1 MDPRT
6 AMLLDASVGPTI
18 LRLALPNVVVMV
30 VQASI
35 GLIETYFVAKLGLDA
50 LAGMALVFPLFMLL
64 QMVSAGAMG
73 GGILSAIARAL
84 GSGRRDRAN
93 ELVWYAVA
101 ITVALGALTTL
112 AVLLFGPK
120 LYALMG
126 GREGSLAAAVT
137 YSTFA
142 FAGTIPL
149 WMFNSFAAIIRGT
162 GNMLF
167 PAAVT
172 GAGPP
177 SIPSSA
183 TLGATLVD
191 GMRRSRKH
199 EYAHLS
205 SSPSLLSGAGL
216 ETA

>member
-6 AMLLDASVGPTI
+6 AMLLEAPVGPTI

-35 GLIETYFVAKLGLDA
+35 GLIETYFVAKLELDA

-112 AVLLFGPK
+112 AVLLFGPR
-120 LYALMG
+120 LLC
-126 GREGSLAAAVT
+126 
-137 YSTFA
+137 
-142 FAGTIPL
+142 
-149 WMFNSFAAIIRGT
+149 
-162 GNMLF
+162 
-167 PAAVT
+167 
-172 GAGPP
+172 
-177 SIPSSA
+177 
-183 TLGATLVD
+183 VD
-191 GMRRSRKH
+191 GRTRRVARRGC
-199 EYAHLS
+199 HLLDFRFRWYDS
-205 SSPSLLSGAGL
+205 VVDVQFVRRDHSWHR
-216 ETA
+216 

>member
-1 MDPRT
+1 MLLLESRQRGICACHLSGNQKDFVMDPRT
-6 AMLLDASVGPTI
+6 AMLLEAPVGPTI

-73 GGILSAIARAL
+73 GGILSVIARAL

-93 ELVWYAVA
+93 ALVWDAVA
-101 ITVALGALTTL
+101 ISVALGALTTL
-112 AVLLFGPK
+112 AGVLFGPR

-126 GREGSLAAAVT
+126 GRQDSLAAAVAS
-137 YSTFA
+137 STFA

-149 WMFNSFAAIIRGT
+149 WMFN
-162 GNMLF
+162 
-167 PAAVT
+167 
-172 GAGPP
+172 
-177 SIPSSA
+177 
-183 TLGATLVD
+183 
-191 GMRRSRKH
+191 
-199 EYAHLS
+199 
-205 SSPSLLSGAGL
+205 
-216 ETA
+216 